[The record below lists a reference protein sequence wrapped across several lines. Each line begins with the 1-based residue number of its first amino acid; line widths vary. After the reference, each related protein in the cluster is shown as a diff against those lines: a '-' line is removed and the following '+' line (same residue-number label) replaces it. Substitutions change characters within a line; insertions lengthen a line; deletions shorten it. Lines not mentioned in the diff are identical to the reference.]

1 MSKAPVFHMRDWY
14 AGFMAGLQ
22 TTWNMMIPPNQML
35 ALGLAA
41 RVALKDPK
49 VNDEQ
54 KWHLRA
60 FLLWCKHS
68 KVLGPKARKL
78 LGLDEKW
85 LTDE

>member
-1 MSKAPVFHMRDWY
+1 MSNRAPSAPHDWS
-14 AGFMAGLQ
+14 AGFIAGLK
-22 TTWNMMIPPNQML
+22 TGWDMMIPPNQLL

-60 FLLWCKHS
+60 FLLACKHS
-68 KVLGPKARKL
+68 EVLGSKARKL

-85 LTDE
+85 LTDD